1 MKVLS
6 KILSVVV
13 GLTVINVW
21 LFRSGKSTSY
31 RGGDASNLMEEF
43 EVYGLGD
50 FFMTIGII
58 KVSLAILL
66 LLSIYFNKL
75 RLISS
80 IGIAFM
86 MLVAVYMHFSVGDEL
101 MKSMPASVML
111 VSCLIF
117 AYSTK
122 NKPSVWK
129 SKCLLWQKLSFM

>member
-1 MKVLS
+1 MLTKISKVLS
-6 KILSVVV
+6 VIV

-50 FFMTIGII
+50 FFLTIGII
-58 KVSLAILL
+58 KVSLAVLL

-75 RLISS
+75 KLISS
-80 IGIAFM
+80 LGIAIM

-101 MKSMPASVML
+101 IKSMPASVML
-111 VSCLIF
+111 LSCLII

-122 NKPSVWK
+122 K
-129 SKCLLWQKLSFM
+129 

>member
-1 MKVLS
+1 MLTKISKVLS
-6 KILSVVV
+6 VIV

-31 RGGDASNLMEEF
+31 RGGNASNLMEEF

-50 FFMTIGII
+50 YFMTIGII
-58 KVSLAILL
+58 KVSLAVLL

-75 RLISS
+75 KLISS
-80 IGIAFM
+80 LGIAIM

-101 MKSMPASVML
+101 VKSMPASVML
-111 VSCLIF
+111 VSCLII

-122 NKPSVWK
+122 K
-129 SKCLLWQKLSFM
+129 

>member
-1 MKVLS
+1 MLTKISKVLS
-6 KILSVVV
+6 IIV

-50 FFMTIGII
+50 YFMTIGII
-58 KVSLAILL
+58 KVSLAVLL

-75 RLISS
+75 KLISS
-80 IGIAFM
+80 LGIAIM

-101 MKSMPASVML
+101 IKSMPASVML
-111 VSCLIF
+111 LSCLII

-122 NKPSVWK
+122 K
-129 SKCLLWQKLSFM
+129 

>member
-1 MKVLS
+1 MLTKISKVLS
-6 KILSVVV
+6 VIV

-50 FFMTIGII
+50 YFMTIGII
-58 KVSLAILL
+58 KVSLAVLL

-75 RLISS
+75 KLISS
-80 IGIAFM
+80 LGIAIM

-101 MKSMPASVML
+101 IKSMPASVML
-111 VSCLIF
+111 ISCLLI

-122 NKPSVWK
+122 K
-129 SKCLLWQKLSFM
+129 

>member
-1 MKVLS
+1 MLTKISKVLS
-6 KILSVVV
+6 VIV

-50 FFMTIGII
+50 YFMTIGII
-58 KVSLAILL
+58 KVSLAVLL

-75 RLISS
+75 KLISS
-80 IGIAFM
+80 LGIAIM

-101 MKSMPASVML
+101 IKSMPASVML
-111 VSCLIF
+111 VSCLII
-117 AYSTK
+117 AYTTK
-122 NKPSVWK
+122 K
-129 SKCLLWQKLSFM
+129 